1 MARTPFPTRRPPWA
15 LGLLVLLLTAACRRD
30 DGVPSWQADALVP
43 LVRDQLGIRDLVAD
57 SLLEIDPD
65 GALRLV
71 YADRLLRVDLIDEG
85 IAIPDT
91 GLTVSVSLETLV
103 LEDRSITTAISLGR
117 ILQACGLERSAC
129 LLLEDPP
136 GGAFADWQRRF
147 DFPLL
152 VAFGRRPEHLGLQ
165 LRPGRDGR
173 ARLRGVEFV
182 FGPSLDRLAADPAAK
197 KALWTALQD
206 ALAKAR
212 PPASGR
218 TEKPA

>member
-1 MARTPFPTRRPPWA
+1 MPNASKERLYRLRDEA
-15 LGLLVLLLTAACRRD
+15 LPAAPERVKITHPALIVVPEGQATAPEGA
-30 DGVPSWQADALVP
+30 AL
-43 LVRDQLGIRDLVAD
+43 
-57 SLLEIDPD
+57 
-65 GALRLV
+65 
-71 YADRLLRVDLIDEG
+71 
-85 IAIPDT
+85 
-91 GLTVSVSLETLV
+91 
-103 LEDRSITTAISLGR
+103 LGR

-182 FGPSLDRLAADPAAK
+182 FGPSLERLAADPAAK
-197 KALWTALQD
+197 KTLWAALQD